1 MSKQPPIFH
10 IEKDN
15 SKLYSVKLSNLQ
27 KNISLLSSLNNIPNA
42 HPRSS
47 CSLFQTNSGVN
58 YSDNSVFG
66 LMDNTYDYSFENGKH
81 NSGDSFLLFPQ
92 IDNEHKTQDFSS
104 LFKTDEF
111 KGSKNTLQSYFN
123 ADYMINTNRE
133 CEDIKEENNNS
144 TNFIL
149 KKKRKIIKKGILR
162 KNSKKIYKCEHIN
175 CPLSFKT
182 HKQRYNHHKKMCIE
196 CHKDTLNM
204 LKGIKQIKEIYNTII
219 KESSNE
225 MKEKYHTIMTSKSLE
240 GYAQVFVGL
249 TIDDKIQSNMNN
261 NDMII

>member
-27 KNISLLSSLNNIPNA
+27 KNISLLSSLNNISNA
-42 HPRSS
+42 QPRSS

-81 NSGDSFLLFPQ
+81 NSSDSFLLFPQ
-92 IDNEHKTQDFSS
+92 IDDEHKTQDFSS

-123 ADYMINTNRE
+123 ADYMISTNRE
-133 CEDIKEENNNS
+133 CEDIKEENILSRVEMLLEDMYKEEQLFSIEDNIVVFPDASWVTDIMYYSSSKEEGKLLNPEATISAEYIENN
-144 TNFIL
+144 NEYAE
-149 KKKRKIIKKGILR
+149 KIISISNDIIVYDLIKRTKEDAEIL
-162 KNSKKIYKCEHIN
+162 SGE
-175 CPLSFKT
+175 
-182 HKQRYNHHKKMCIE
+182 
-196 CHKDTLNM
+196 
-204 LKGIKQIKEIYNTII
+204 
-219 KESSNE
+219 
-225 MKEKYHTIMTSKSLE
+225 
-240 GYAQVFVGL
+240 
-249 TIDDKIQSNMNN
+249 
-261 NDMII
+261 

>member
-1 MSKQPPIFH
+1 MGV
-10 IEKDN
+10 N
-15 SKLYSVKLSNLQ
+15 
-27 KNISLLSSLNNIPNA
+27 
-42 HPRSS
+42 PRSS

-58 YSDNSVFG
+58 YSDNSVFFFIY
-66 LMDNTYDYSFENGKH
+66 NTYDYSFENGKH
-81 NSGDSFLLFPQ
+81 NSSDSFLLFPQ
-92 IDNEHKTQDFSS
+92 IDDEHKTQDFSS

-123 ADYMINTNRE
+123 ADYMISTNRE

-219 KESSNE
+219 KIKYSKVIEVLEEKLPVKPFTDEFTGIQEYRSKKIFMFSDIQKIVSIIGAIFFFAIFISEITPIVLSLVNKLNE
-225 MKEKYHTIMTSKSLE
+225 
-240 GYAQVFVGL
+240 A
-249 TIDDKIQSNMNN
+249 
-261 NDMII
+261 IIN